1 MWENTREEGSRRLK
15 ANAVPTVFNF
25 STPQRKRKA
34 PLKRSLLP
42 SSETEINISENLTI
56 STSTSGGSSGVAEW
70 AVPTQNQMTYFFLIL
85 FSFLNLSIIYLMIC
99 Y

>member
-1 MWENTREEGSRRLK
+1 MNEILTQKWFLFQNIKDS
-15 ANAVPTVFNF
+15 
-25 STPQRKRKA
+25 
-34 PLKRSLLP
+34 SL
-42 SSETEINISENLTI
+42 NLTFVMFSI
-56 STSTSGGSSGVAEW
+56 TKNGHTGSGGSSGVAEW